1 MKKPLILKSRV
12 RHRELGIT
20 IALVA
25 LAMVAII
32 GMAVLSIDLVT
43 LYLAREEAQRSADA
57 AALAA
62 ARVLAISGITG
73 DPDNSTTHWGA
84 ICGPNGVA
92 KQAAQAL
99 AAENTVGSQT
109 APTVTVTYSAG
120 TDGTVG
126 TATSDC
132 TTLTTSAFG
141 VNPMVTVQLTQ
152 AGLPNFFSRF
162 WGASPNSVTVSATA
176 EAFNPSG
183 SAGGNETTGTIT
195 PVQPRCVKP
204 WVIPNLD
211 PRDPAHPGC
220 TTNCVGFVDRISGA
234 IQRPGISLNGTGS
247 AGIIGETFWQVPDC
261 VHGNPN
267 YCQLLTPPSP
277 QANYPVSGFNP
288 GPFNLLGLPGQ
299 VGTSVTALPSC
310 SSGDPYEDAIEGCD
324 SPANY
329 QCGVPNANAVDLT
342 KHNPGVNSNTNA
354 VECLIHQTDATNLT
368 TSSGQDYL
376 SQTPLGSPSSYPFEI
391 LAGSSNPLGA
401 TFAGTPITS
410 SNSIVSIPIYDQIAT
425 PTIASNAV
433 TNLTFIGFLQVFIN
447 AVDANGN
454 RLMTVLNVSG
464 CGNGTN
470 PTGNPVSGSSPVPV
484 RLITPP

>member
-12 RHRELGIT
+12 RQGELGIT

-62 ARVLAISGITG
+62 ARVLSISGITG
-73 DPDNSTTHWGA
+73 DPDNSTTHWSA
-84 ICGPNGVA
+84 ICGPNGAA
-92 KQAAQAL
+92 KHAAQAL
-99 AAENTVGSQT
+99 AAENAVGSQT
-109 APTVTVTYSAG
+109 SPTVTVTYSAG

-132 TTLTTSAFG
+132 TTLATSAFG

-211 PRDPAHPGC
+211 PQDPA
-220 TTNCVGFVDRISGA
+220 NCPPNCAKFVAPATGA
-234 IQRPGISLNGTGS
+234 IQRPGISLSGTG
-247 AGIIGETFWQVPDC
+247 
-261 VHGNPN
+261 N
-267 YCQLLTPPSP
+267 
-277 QANYPVSGFNP
+277 
-288 GPFNLLGLPGQ
+288 
-299 VGTSVTALPSC
+299 
-310 SSGDPYEDAIEGCD
+310 
-324 SPANY
+324 
-329 QCGVPNANAVDLT
+329 
-342 KHNPGVNSNTNA
+342 
-354 VECLIHQTDATNLT
+354 
-368 TSSGQDYL
+368 
-376 SQTPLGSPSSYPFEI
+376 
-391 LAGSSNPLGA
+391 
-401 TFAGTPITS
+401 
-410 SNSIVSIPIYDQIAT
+410 
-425 PTIASNAV
+425 
-433 TNLTFIGFLQVFIN
+433 
-447 AVDANGN
+447 
-454 RLMTVLNVSG
+454 
-464 CGNGTN
+464 
-470 PTGNPVSGSSPVPV
+470 
-484 RLITPP
+484 

>member
-12 RHRELGIT
+12 RQGELGIT

-62 ARVLAISGITG
+62 ARVLSISGITG
-73 DPDNSTTHWGA
+73 DPDNSTTHWSA
-84 ICGPNGVA
+84 ICGPNGAA
-92 KQAAQAL
+92 KHAAQAL
-99 AAENTVGSQT
+99 AAENAVGSQT
-109 APTVTVTYSAG
+109 SPTVTVTYSAG

-211 PRDPAHPGC
+211 PIGGGPL
-220 TTNCVGFVDRISGA
+220 VDRATGA
-234 IQRPGISLNGTGS
+234 IQRPGISLNGAGATGV
-247 AGIIGETFWQVPDC
+247 IGETFWLVPDC
-261 VHGNPN
+261 KHGNPN
-267 YCQLLTPPSP
+267 YCDLIVQP
-277 QANYPVSGFNP
+277 QVNYNDGSGFMR
-288 GPFNLLGLPGQ
+288 GPPNTLGLPGQ
-299 VGTSVTALPSC
+299 VGTAVTGLPSC
-310 SSGDPYEDAIEGCD
+310 SGGDPYESAIEGCD
-324 SPANY
+324 APTNY

-342 KHNPGVNSNTNA
+342 KHNPGVNSITDGI
-354 VECLIHQTDATNLT
+354 ECLIHQTDASNIT

-376 SQTPLGSPSSYPFEI
+376 SQTPLGAPSSYPFQI
-391 LAGSSNPLGA
+391 LAGSSNPMGA

-410 SNSIVSIPIYDQIAT
+410 SNSIISMPIYDQIAKPAV
-425 PTIASNAV
+425 PTNAV
-433 TNLTFIGFLQVFIN
+433 SNLTFVGFLQVFIN
-447 AVDANGN
+447 AVDVNGN
-454 RLMTVLNVSG
+454 RSLTVLNVSG

-470 PTGNPVSGSSPVPV
+470 PTGSPVTGTSPVPI